1 MLRGGEAGETVQ
13 CMVSVCG
20 PVVSGFEFIRYR
32 ICRAGNGDGD
42 GGEGEGA
49 GREPTH
55 LGGLSRRPPAGCWPA
70 QRVYSCRARRSKR
83 ESCQ

>member
-20 PVVSGFEFIRYR
+20 PVVSGFESIRYR
-32 ICRAGNGDGD
+32 RCSTGD
-42 GGEGEGA
+42 GGGGGEGD

-55 LGGLSRRPPAGCWPA
+55 LGGLSRRPPAGC
-70 QRVYSCRARRSKR
+70 
-83 ESCQ
+83 